1 MAGRAK
7 WYENRRIWDEGWFF
21 IPLYPFNNGYF
32 MAKVKT
38 GIVQMSCS
46 ADKAQNLAKA
56 ITKVR
61 EAAAK
66 GAQII
71 CLQELFTSLYFC
83 DVEDYENFKLAEPIP
98 GPSTEALGKVAAELG
113 VVIIASLFE
122 KRAEGLYHNT
132 TAVLDADGKYLG
144 KYRKMHIPDD
154 PAYYEKFYFTPGD
167 LGYKIFHTKF
177 AKIGVLICWDQWYP
191 EAARITALMG
201 AEILFYPTA
210 IGWATSQDEATNTEQ
225 YNAWQTI
232 QRSHAVANGIHV
244 VSVNRVGLEQ
254 DGLMKFWGGSFI
266 ANPFG
271 SLLHLSSHDQEETVV
286 LELDLSKT
294 DRYRTHWPFLRDR
307 RIDSYQPITKRY
319 IDDEA

>member
-1 MAGRAK
+1 MSK
-7 WYENRRIWDEGWFF
+7 
-21 IPLYPFNNGYF
+21 L
-32 MAKVKT
+32 VKIGT
-38 GIVQMSCS
+38 VQMSCT
-46 ADKAQNLAKA
+46 AHPEENMQKA
-56 ITKVR
+56 IAKIR

-66 GAQII
+66 GAQIV
-71 CLQELFTSLYFC
+71 CLQELFRSLYFC
-83 DVEDYENFKLAEPIP
+83 DVEDYNNFSLAEAIP
-98 GPSTEALGKVAAELG
+98 GPSTDVLGALAKELG

-122 KRAEGLYHNT
+122 KRTEGLYHNT

-167 LGYKIFHTKF
+167 LGYKVFKTKF
-177 AKIGVLICWDQWYP
+177 ATIGVLICWDQWYP
-191 EAARITALMG
+191 EGARITSLMG
-201 AEILFYPTA
+201 AEVLFFPTA
-210 IGWATSQDEATNTEQ
+210 IGWATSQNEATNTEQ

-232 QRSHAVANGIHV
+232 QRSHAVANGVHV

-266 ANPFG
+266 SNPFG
-271 SLLHLSSHDQEETVV
+271 GLLYLASHDQEEVHV
-286 LELDLSKT
+286 QEIDLQQT

-319 IDDEA
+319 IDED

>member
-1 MAGRAK
+1 MS
-7 WYENRRIWDEGWFF
+7 
-21 IPLYPFNNGYF
+21 
-32 MAKVKT
+32 KVNI
-38 GIVQMSCS
+38 GLVQMSCS
-46 ADKAQNLAKA
+46 SNKEENLLKAVSK
-56 ITKVR
+56 IK

-83 DVEDYENFKLAEPIP
+83 DVEDYENFSLAEAVP
-98 GPSTEALGKVAAELG
+98 GPSTEVLGTLARELK

-122 KRAEGLYHNT
+122 KRAQGLYHNT
-132 TAVLDADGKYLG
+132 TAVLDADGAYLG

-167 LGYKIFHTKF
+167 LGYKVFKTKY
-177 AKIGVLICWDQWYP
+177 AILGVLICWDQWYP
-191 EAARITALMG
+191 EAARITSLMG

-210 IGWATSQDEATNTEQ
+210 IGWSVTQDDQTNAEQ
-225 YNAWQTI
+225 FNAWQTI
-232 QRSHAVANGIHV
+232 QKSHAVANGVHV

-254 DGLMKFWGGSFI
+254 EGQMKFWGGSFI

-271 SLLHLSSHDQEETVV
+271 TVLYQASHDEEEVIVQEIDT
-286 LELDLSKT
+286 DKT

-307 RIDSYQPITKRY
+307 RIDSYQPITKRFL
-319 IDDEA
+319 DEG